1 MHLLK
6 AIIIDD
12 EEFCQKNLAH
22 ILTEHCP
29 EIDIVGYA
37 DSAQSALDEIKLKSP
52 DLIFLDINIPGK
64 SGLEVLEEIKER
76 NFSVI
81 VVTGEK
87 EYGIQAL
94 KQDVI
99 DYVLKPL
106 DEDELKEAVRKA
118 VFKSHD
124 DKSNDSKEKILFT
137 IQSGFKVLLLDDI
150 IYLEGQDNYTEVNF
164 NGGQLLVSKT
174 LKDYENLLN
183 YSNFYRIHK
192 KHLINLNHIKEFS
205 YKDGGFIIM
214 SNEKQLAIARNRL
227 KDFVNRLR
235 YYALNTHNH

>member
-106 DEDELKEAVRKA
+106 DEDIILESVQKTG
-118 VFKSHD
+118 
-124 DKSNDSKEKILFT
+124 KILVVD
-137 IQSGFKVLLLDDI
+137 SGWQMGGVCAEIGCLVAEKGFSFLKGPVRRMGLPDIPTPAGFNLEQFYYPNAQRIATVIREMVGKV
-150 IYLEGQDNYTEVNF
+150 
-164 NGGQLLVSKT
+164 
-174 LKDYENLLN
+174 
-183 YSNFYRIHK
+183 
-192 KHLINLNHIKEFS
+192 
-205 YKDGGFIIM
+205 
-214 SNEKQLAIARNRL
+214 
-227 KDFVNRLR
+227 
-235 YYALNTHNH
+235 